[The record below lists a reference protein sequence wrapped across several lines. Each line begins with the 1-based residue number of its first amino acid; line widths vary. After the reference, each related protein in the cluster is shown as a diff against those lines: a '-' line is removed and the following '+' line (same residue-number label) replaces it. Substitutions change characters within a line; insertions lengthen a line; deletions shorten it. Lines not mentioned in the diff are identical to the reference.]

1 MPGLDARVAEGA
13 LLGLAGLP
21 VEVDLLVGAV
31 RRRTCASPGRPPG
44 RPGRC
49 RPPRACTSRP
59 EGHEATHD
67 GLRQCSQMRGRYI
80 MKTRSYSIRTAS
92 STPRE
97 VGVGG
102 RVLGRPGEVVLPVG
116 PPLDRHRLAGDGRQR
131 PRDRLVLGRRRAG
144 QRVVVEG
151 ERLVVVVERRQVGVE
166 EDVEQAPASATPLFS
181 SQAALA
187 VELPAAV
194 PGLLVLP
201 ALGVADAGLGLDVVE
216 PHVLGAVAVGPDV
229 LAGDAAGVAADA
241 LVEVHHHADLGPD
254 AHQYATSDW
263 RRRMT
268 VSSSR
273 WEPVGP

>member
-1 MPGLDARVAEGA
+1 MP
-13 LLGLAGLP
+13 
-21 VEVDLLVGAV
+21 
-31 RRRTCASPGRPPG
+31 SS
-44 RPGRC
+44 
-49 RPPRACTSRP
+49 SRLYIAP

-92 STPRE
+92 SMPR
-97 VGVGG
+97 
-102 RVLGRPGEVVLPVG
+102 RLGSAGACSGAPARSSSQLGPHSIAIGSPVMAESG
-116 PPLDRHRLAGDGRQR
+116 PRHG
-131 PRDRLVLGRRRAG
+131 LVLGRRRAG

-151 ERLVVVVERRQVGVE
+151 ERLVVVVQRGQVGVE
-166 EDVEQAPASATPLFS
+166 EDVEEALRAGAALQLQAPL
-181 SQAALA
+181 AAQ
-187 VELPAAV
+187 LPAAV
-194 PGLLVLP
+194 PGVLVLP

-241 LVEVHHHADLGPD
+241 LVEVHDHADLGSD